1 MSYVRRGVNE
11 GIESLIRRFTKAVE
25 RDGTLAEAR
34 AREAFETPAEKARRK
49 AKAKARSRRSR

>member
-1 MSYVRRGVNE
+1 MSFVSRGANE
-11 GIESLIRRFTKAVE
+11 SIESLIRRFSKIVE
-25 RDGTLAEAR
+25 RHGIIAEAR